1 MKAVVF
7 DMDGLMF
14 DTERVAILAWD
25 YAGEK
30 MGIGKA
36 GYMVYKTL
44 GVNVT
49 ASNQIWRDEFG
60 DKIFTPNGELDRRA
74 LAAQVFSDPEALERL
89 NATVLPI
96 VIERI
101 RAVIRE
107 LDEKGCEAVIIDAPT
122 LIESGFAEECDFVL
136 SVSAP
141 EDVRIE
147 RIMKR
152 DGIDESRA
160 RARVCGQKGDEFY
173 RATSDAFLY
182 DEGDAEQLL
191 KSARE
196 AIGI

>member
-1 MKAVVF
+1 MRIIGITGPTGAGKSTVAK
-7 DMDGLMF
+7 GLAGLGY
-14 DTERVAILAWD
+14 DTIDADKLYHSMLIPPSECLDAIR
-25 YAGEK
+25 G
-30 MGIGKA
+30 
-36 GYMVYKTL
+36 
-44 GVNVT
+44 
-49 ASNQIWRDEFG
+49 EFG

-74 LAAQVFSDPEALERL
+74 LAAKVFSDPVALERL
-89 NATVLPI
+89 NTTVLPI
-96 VIERI
+96 VIERM
-101 RAVIRE
+101 RAVIHE
-107 LDEKGCEAVIIDAPT
+107 LDQKGCEAVIIDAPT

-160 RARVCGQKGDEFY
+160 RARVCGQKGDDFY
-173 RATSDAFLY
+173 RAASDAFLY

>member
-1 MKAVVF
+1 MRIIGITGPTGAGKSTVAK
-7 DMDGLMF
+7 GLAGLGY
-14 DTERVAILAWD
+14 DTIDADKLYHSMLIPPSECLDAIR
-25 YAGEK
+25 G
-30 MGIGKA
+30 
-36 GYMVYKTL
+36 
-44 GVNVT
+44 
-49 ASNQIWRDEFG
+49 EFG

-74 LAAQVFSDPEALERL
+74 LAAKVFSDPEALERL

-96 VIERI
+96 VIERM

-107 LDEKGCEAVIIDAPT
+107 LDQKGCEAVIIDAPT

-141 EDVRIE
+141 EDIRIE

-160 RARVCGQKGDEFY
+160 RARVCGQKSDDFY
-173 RATSDAFLY
+173 RAASDAFLY

>member
-1 MKAVVF
+1 MRIIGITGPTGAGKSTVAK
-7 DMDGLMF
+7 GLAGLGY
-14 DTERVAILAWD
+14 DTIDADKLYHSMLIPPSECLDAIR
-25 YAGEK
+25 G
-30 MGIGKA
+30 
-36 GYMVYKTL
+36 
-44 GVNVT
+44 
-49 ASNQIWRDEFG
+49 EFG

-74 LAAQVFSDPEALERL
+74 LAAKVFSDTDALERL

-96 VIERI
+96 VIERM

-107 LDEKGCEAVIIDAPT
+107 LDQKGCEAVIIDAPT

-141 EDVRIE
+141 ENVRIE

-160 RARVCGQKGDEFY
+160 RARVCGQKGDDFY
-173 RATSDAFLY
+173 RAASDAFLY

>member
-1 MKAVVF
+1 MRIIGITGPTGAGKSTVSRGFAALGYNTI
-7 DMDGLMF
+7 DADALYHSMLIPPSDCL
-14 DTERVAILAWD
+14 DAI
-25 YAGEK
+25 
-30 MGIGKA
+30 
-36 GYMVYKTL
+36 
-44 GVNVT
+44 
-49 ASNQIWRDEFG
+49 RREFG
-60 DKIFTPNGELDRRA
+60 DGIFVPNGELDRRA
-74 LAAQVFSDPEALERL
+74 LAAQVFSDPDALERL

-96 VIERI
+96 VIERM

-152 DGIDESRA
+152 DGIDKSRA
-160 RARVCGQKGDEFY
+160 RARVSGQKGDEFY
-173 RATSDAFLY
+173 RAASDAFLY